1 MLSAIAI
8 VPSAP
13 VMVPELASS
22 AAAETEDLRRA
33 ALAAAKE
40 LPARWIAVGVA
51 PADGVYGSES
61 VGTFAGYGVDVRVG
75 LSSGG
80 AGAPTA
86 LPLCALVAG
95 WLRGLA
101 RPDAH
106 VEVHSFRADRDA
118 ESAAGL
124 GRQLRAQID
133 SAGDDVGV
141 LVVADGANTL
151 TAAAPGGYAPE
162 AVPAQAALDDALSAG
177 DAAALAGLSGGAV
190 GRVAYQVLA
199 GLVVTGPRSAK
210 ALYRGA
216 PYGVGYFV
224 GVWTP

>member
-22 AAAETEDLRRA
+22 AAAETEDLR
-33 ALAAAKE
+33 AAAVSAAAQ
-40 LPARWIAVGVA
+40 LPRRWIAVGVA
-51 PADGVYGSES
+51 TADGVHGPES

-75 LSSGG
+75 LSGPGSGE
-80 AGAPTA
+80 PTA
-86 LPLCALVAG
+86 LPLCALITA

-101 RPDAH
+101 RPQAAA
-106 VEVHSFRADRDA
+106 EVWACRADQ
-118 ESAAGL
+118 EPGAAADL
-124 GRQLRAQID
+124 GRRLRAQLD
-133 SAGDDVGV
+133 AAPEKVGV

-151 TAAAPGGYAPE
+151 TPAAPGGHDPNSPR
-162 AVPAQAALDDALSAG
+162 VQAALDDALATG
-177 DAAALAGLSGGAV
+177 DTAALMRLPSTV
-190 GRVAYQVLA
+190 LGRAAYQVLA
-199 GLVVTGPRSAK
+199 GLAEPGPRSAK
-210 ALYRGA
+210 ELYRGA